1 MPGMA
6 VSAAKQCG
14 TLNPFSC
21 TRKEIGKEKKACVG
35 ISNMKYYQLFKMVE
49 KWIQTE
55 FSFVLK
61 IEDHFYWTLKCNIYK
76 VMLIIF
82 Q

>member
-1 MPGMA
+1 
-6 VSAAKQCG
+6 
-14 TLNPFSC
+14 
-21 TRKEIGKEKKACVG
+21 
-35 ISNMKYYQLFKMVE
+35 MKYYQLFKMVE
-49 KWIQTE
+49 KWVQTE

-61 IEDHFYWTLKCNIYK
+61 IEGHFYWTLKYNIYK